1 MLLSR
6 EHYVCLQFR
15 RLWFP
20 ENLVLLLHSNVVTCS
35 LALVLNRNIV
45 LQHSQKS
52 CLHAG
57 GGYGLAFICLK
68 NWKQQLQE
76 NWYWEVWGRSI
87 VLEVNNFASMEY
99 FFFFFVSLA
108 GYMEFSRRPWV
119 LYAAS
124 NIECITTETAE
135 RC

>member
-99 FFFFFVSLA
+99 YFFFVSLA
-108 GYMEFSRRPWV
+108 SYMEFSRRPWV